1 MRRARALYRGIEP
14 NTPEAN
20 DLFRHNEQSVRIV
33 RLLEKE
39 GQGLNL
45 TLEVMDGMCCHTGP
59 LRAFTPEGRIVARAD
74 RIAYITHDIDD
85 AERAGLLSEAD
96 LPEEAREVLGCSAS
110 QRIETMI
117 QDVVATSAQEGDIA
131 MSERVW
137 HAASRLRAFLYENLY
152 EQGDAKSE
160 EPKAERVLGELFT
173 YYVNHMDEVPNEYK
187 LHNDA
192 PDVQVC
198 DYLASM
204 TDRYAIRVYEELNV
218 PKGWSLR

>member
-1 MRRARALYRGIEP
+1 M
-14 NTPEAN
+14 
-20 DLFRHNEQSVRIV
+20 
-33 RLLEKE
+33 
-39 GQGLNL
+39 
-45 TLEVMDGMCCHTGP
+45 
-59 LRAFTPEGRIVARAD
+59 
-74 RIAYITHDIDD
+74 
-85 AERAGLLSEAD
+85 
-96 LPEEAREVLGCSAS
+96 
-110 QRIETMI
+110 
-117 QDVVATSAQEGDIA
+117 
-131 MSERVW
+131 W